1 MKKLKQIK
9 KLWLLIP
16 LILLLNSC
24 IRVSALQDLAV
35 VQGVGVDYQGGVYKL
50 TLQVFS
56 AEGSGGQTILDPS
69 QQNAK
74 TITCEGKSITDALKE
89 TSLSQGRSFF
99 LGHDRLLVL
108 GEGTR
113 ELPLSDLLA
122 LLSGSLEL
130 RGDVVVLAALGT
142 AEELL
147 QAEINQGVLPALTI
161 EQTVENAA
169 RSGQIPDI
177 RLLDLNRALAA
188 EGGGAVIP
196 AIQAAAEEGKAGEE
210 ESRQLKTVALAGAAL
225 YSGDSFCTLLEEEAL
240 MGLTLMAGGAERMP
254 LTLSDEKTGPLGVE
268 LYQIRSRLEADPGG
282 RAAFTLHLA
291 VSAMVTERTKN
302 PDAEMLERAETL
314 LEKQLADCCK
324 KAFSQTLAEN
334 GSDVLGLGERLRRSS
349 PETWARL
356 RESWPQG
363 AELELETDVSV
374 QINRLRS

>member
-1 MKKLKQIK
+1 MKKLGRIK
-9 KLWLLIP
+9 KLWLLAP
-16 LILLLNSC
+16 FILLLSSC

-35 VQGVGVDYQGGVYKL
+35 VQGVGVDYQDGAYKL

-74 TITCEGKSITDALKE
+74 TITCRGRSITDALKE

-113 ELPLSDLLA
+113 ELPLPELLA

-169 RSGQIPDI
+169 RSGQIPEI
-177 RLLDLNRALAA
+177 RLLDLNRALAS

-196 AIQAAAEEGKAGEE
+196 AIQAVEEEGEE
-210 ESRQLKTVALAGAAL
+210 GSRQLKTVALAGAAL
-225 YSGDSFCTLLEEEAL
+225 YTKDGFCTLLEGETL
-240 MGLTLMAGGAERMP
+240 MGLTLMSGGAERMP
-254 LTLSDEKTGPLGVE
+254 LTLSEEGIGPMGVE
-268 LYQIRSRLEADPGG
+268 LYQIRSRLEPDPNG
-282 RAAFTLHLA
+282 RAAFTLRLS
-291 VSAMVTERTKN
+291 VSAMVTERAEN
-302 PDAEMLERAETL
+302 PDAETLEKAEAL
-314 LEKQLADCCK
+314 LEKQLVACCQ
-324 KAFSQTLAEN
+324 KAFSQTVAEN
-334 GSDVLGLGERLRRSS
+334 RSDVLGLGERLRRSA

-356 RESWPQG
+356 RESWPEG
-363 AELELETDVSV
+363 AEPTLETDISV

>member
-1 MKKLKQIK
+1 MKKLGRIK
-9 KLWLLIP
+9 KLWLLAP
-16 LILLLNSC
+16 FILLLSSC

-35 VQGVGVDYQGGVYKL
+35 VQGVGVDYQDGAYKL

-74 TITCEGKSITDALKE
+74 TITCRGRSITDALKE

-113 ELPLSDLLA
+113 ELPLPELLA

-142 AEELL
+142 AEKLL

-169 RSGQIPDI
+169 RSGQIPEI
-177 RLLDLNRALAA
+177 RLLDLNRALAS

-196 AIQAAAEEGKAGEE
+196 AIQAVEEEGEE
-210 ESRQLKTVALAGAAL
+210 GSRQLKTVALAGAAL
-225 YSGDSFCTLLEEEAL
+225 YTKDGFCTLLEGETL
-240 MGLTLMAGGAERMP
+240 MGLTLMSGGAERMP
-254 LTLSDEKTGPLGVE
+254 LTLSEEGIGPMGVE
-268 LYQIRSRLEADPGG
+268 LYQIRSRLEPDPNG
-282 RAAFTLHLA
+282 RAAFTLRLS
-291 VSAMVTERTKN
+291 VSAMVTERAEN
-302 PDAEMLERAETL
+302 PDEETLEKAEAL
-314 LEKQLADCCK
+314 LEKQLAACCQ
-324 KAFSQTLAEN
+324 KAFSQTVVEN
-334 GSDVLGLGERLRRSS
+334 RSDVLGLGERLRRSA

-356 RESWPQG
+356 RESWPEG
-363 AELELETDVSV
+363 AEPTLETDISV

>member
-1 MKKLKQIK
+1 MKKLGRIK
-9 KLWLLIP
+9 KLWLLAP
-16 LILLLNSC
+16 FILLLSSC

-35 VQGVGVDYQGGVYKL
+35 VQGVGVDYQDGAYKL

-74 TITCEGKSITDALKE
+74 TITCRGRSITDALKE

-113 ELPLSDLLA
+113 ELPLPELLA

-142 AEELL
+142 AEKLL

-169 RSGQIPDI
+169 RSGQIPEI
-177 RLLDLNRALAA
+177 RLLDLNRALAS

-196 AIQAAAEEGKAGEE
+196 AIQAVEEEGEE
-210 ESRQLKTVALAGAAL
+210 GSRQLKTVALAGAAL
-225 YSGDSFCTLLEEEAL
+225 YTKDGFCTLLEGETL
-240 MGLTLMAGGAERMP
+240 MGLTLMSGGAERMP
-254 LTLSDEKTGPLGVE
+254 LTLSEEGVGPIGVE
-268 LYQIRSRLEADPGG
+268 LYQIRSRLEPDPNG
-282 RAAFTLHLA
+282 RAAFTLCLS
-291 VSAMVTERTKN
+291 VSAMVTERAEN
-302 PDAEMLERAETL
+302 PDAETLEKAEAL
-314 LEKQLADCCK
+314 LEKQLAACCQ
-324 KAFSQTLAEN
+324 KAFSQTVAEN
-334 GSDVLGLGERLRRSS
+334 RSDVLGLGERLRRSA

-356 RESWPQG
+356 RESWPEG
-363 AELELETDVSV
+363 AEPTLETDISV